1 MSFAFVAL
9 STLFAFGC
17 LVGFEFALRSVDA
30 RTTAITL
37 ENATQNQALLRGEN
51 IERSAALVESRIA
64 GLHLSDSLQEQI
76 AALFADLEVIARRRD
91 LRVIAFRHEG
101 NDRFG
106 VTVEGEYPATLA
118 ALADLSTSHVA
129 AQASTVLFER
139 ANGHV
144 RAAFSLDVLRLG
156 GGSAHA
162 HLP

>member
-17 LVGFEFALRSVDA
+17 LIGFESALANADA
-30 RTTAITL
+30 RITAIVL
-37 ENATQNQALLRGEN
+37 ESATQNQALLRGEN
-51 IERSAALVESRIA
+51 IERSARLVESQIA

-76 AALFADLEVIARRRD
+76 AALFADLEAIARRRD
-91 LRVIAFRHEG
+91 LRVTAFRHEG
-101 NDRFG
+101 SARFE

-144 RAAFSLDVLRLG
+144 RAAFSLDVFRLG
-156 GGSAHA
+156 EGSAHA